1 MKYQNQE
8 ITVPINQINS
18 MNRKARKFLLSH
30 NISKKGAEVALVSFT
45 GYINGNYVK
54 EVTLMRLNGKWEIF
68 ATHEKV
74 QSICGEA
81 YAFFLTAGSLY

>member
-1 MKYQNQE
+1 
-8 ITVPINQINS
+8 

-30 NISKKGAEVALVSFT
+30 NISKKGAEIALVGFT
-45 GYINGNYVK
+45 GYVNGESVK
-54 EVTLMRLNGKWEIF
+54 DITLIRYSGKWEIF